1 MLKGV
6 TKRQIIVLYVLV
18 AVLIAVLGIKFA
30 ILPMMESNDKKNT
43 ELLAKASEYD
53 NLVYESQQAQ
63 VYEELNKQ
71 LEIDIKNISKSFQS
85 DIKTSNIDAKIS
97 SLIKTSGL
105 SAVSLTVNDPV
116 DVTDASLT
124 MGETNGQVQ
133 TQTQTQPQTQTEQK
147 PNNATS
153 TVKSITSNVTT
164 SGSYDEL
171 VKFIKLVGK
180 QEAMYMTDLTFT
192 MKVDEDSNDDITMN
206 FSIVSFV
213 YTPMPEDTQEQGE
226 EATQAVS

>member
-133 TQTQTQPQTQTEQK
+133 TQTQTQTEQK
-147 PNNATS
+147 PSNATS
-153 TVKSITSNVTT
+153 TVKSITSKVTT

-213 YTPMPEDTQEQGE
+213 YTPMPEDTQEQDE
-226 EATQAVS
+226 ETTQAVS

>member
-133 TQTQTQPQTQTEQK
+133 AQTQTQTQTEQK

-192 MKVDEDSNDDITMN
+192 MKVDEESNDDITMN

-213 YTPMPEDTQEQGE
+213 YTPMPEDTQEQDE
-226 EATQAVS
+226 EVTQAVS

>member
-6 TKRQIIVLYVLV
+6 TKRQVIVLYVLV

-30 ILPMMESNDKKNT
+30 ILPMMESNDKKST

-53 NLVYESQQAQ
+53 NLVFESQQAQ

-71 LEIDIKNISKSFQS
+71 LELDIKNISKSFQS

-124 MGETNGQVQ
+124 MGETNGQAQSQ
-133 TQTQTQPQTQTEQK
+133 TQSQTQAEQK
-147 PNNATS
+147 PSNSTS

-192 MKVDEDSNDDITMN
+192 MKVDEDSSEDITMN

-213 YTPMPEDTQEQGE
+213 YTPQE
-226 EATQAVS
+226 EAEK

>member
-71 LEIDIKNISKSFQS
+71 LEVDIKNISKSFQS

-133 TQTQTQPQTQTEQK
+133 TQTQTQTEQK
-147 PNNATS
+147 PSNSTS

-213 YTPMPEDTQEQGE
+213 YTPMPEGTQEQVE
-226 EATQAVS
+226 EATQTVS

>member
-6 TKRQIIVLYVLV
+6 TKKQIVVLYVLIAILV
-18 AVLIAVLGIKFA
+18 AVLGIKFA
-30 ILPMMESNDKKNT
+30 ILPMMESNDEKNT
-43 ELLAKASEYD
+43 ELMAKTSEYD
-53 NLVYESQQAQ
+53 NLIFESQQAQ

-71 LEIDIKNISKSFQS
+71 LEDDIKNLSKSFQS

-105 SAVSLTVNDPV
+105 SAVSFTVNDPV

-124 MGETNGQVQ
+124 MGETNGQAQ
-133 TQTQTQPQTQTEQK
+133 TQAEQK
-147 PNNATS
+147 PSTATS

-192 MKVDEDSNDDITMN
+192 MKVDDNSDDDITMN

-213 YTPMPEDTQEQGE
+213 YTPQEDAGQEQTE
-226 EATQAVS
+226 EDTQAVS